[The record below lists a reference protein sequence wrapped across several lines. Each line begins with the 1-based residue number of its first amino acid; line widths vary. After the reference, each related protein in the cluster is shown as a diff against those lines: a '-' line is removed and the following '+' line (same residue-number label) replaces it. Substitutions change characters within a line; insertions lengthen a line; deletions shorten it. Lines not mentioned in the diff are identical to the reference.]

1 MKILFAGTPEIA
13 VPLLASL
20 SRQLDVVAVLT
31 APDKPVGRSKQ
42 LQPSPVKTEAQR
54 LGIPVLQF
62 DSLRTEAR
70 QAVRETGADTLVTF
84 AFGKIFGP
92 KFLALFDRTFNV
104 HPSALPLLRGPSP
117 IQHEILYRFREAVIS
132 LQTVGEK
139 MDEGDIWATTSFS
152 LDGTETTLSLTEKVA
167 AVAASFVP
175 PVLCD
180 IENRT
185 SRPQEGEATYCTMID
200 SSMAVLDFNRPASEL
215 HALVRAMYPWPKAR
229 ATING
234 KDIMITSVY
243 GGFAELE
250 DQGYQFSQLPAS
262 NLPAGSVFAF
272 EKKKGL
278 GVVCRDSVL
287 WINGLQL
294 PSKKE
299 MDHVAFVNGNNW
311 IVGARFDE

>member
-13 VPLLASL
+13 VPLLSSL
-20 SRQLDVVAVLT
+20 SEVLDVVAVLT
-31 APDKPVGRSKQ
+31 SPDKPVGRSKQ
-42 LQPSPVKTEAQR
+42 LQPSPVKAEAQR

-117 IQHEILYRFREAVIS
+117 IQHEILYGFKEAVIS
-132 LQTVGEK
+132 LQTISEK
-139 MDEGDIWATTSFS
+139 MDEGDIWATTSFD
-152 LDGTETTLSLTEKVA
+152 LDGTENTLTLTQKVA
-167 AVAASFVP
+167 SAAATFVP
-175 PVLCD
+175 QVLCNID
-180 IENRT
+180 GCA
-185 SRPQEGEATYCTMID
+185 SHVQEGSATYCTMID
-200 SSMAVLDFNRPASEL
+200 SSMAVLDFNKPASEL

-229 ATING
+229 AHIDG
-234 KDIMITSVY
+234 REIMITSVY
-243 GGFAELE
+243 GGFKELE
-250 DQGYQFSQLPAS
+250 NQESVPQ
-262 NLPAGSVFAF
+262 LPAGSIFAF

-278 GVVCRDSVL
+278 GVVCKDSVL

-299 MDHVAFVNGNNW
+299 LDHVAFVNGNSW